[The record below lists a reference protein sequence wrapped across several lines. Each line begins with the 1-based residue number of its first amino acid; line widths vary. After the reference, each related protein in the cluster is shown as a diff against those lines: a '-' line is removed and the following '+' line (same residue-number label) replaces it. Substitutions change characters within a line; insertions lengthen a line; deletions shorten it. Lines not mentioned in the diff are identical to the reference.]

1 MFAMSES
8 VRVEHE
14 ISLTAL
20 CASGAL
26 FALRFRRRQAE
37 SAQCSVAAAA
47 GVNTEE
53 TETRRHRAPM
63 RALRAERRQENVIVE
78 Q

>member
-26 FALRFRRRQAE
+26 FALRFRRRQAGDC
-37 SAQCSVAAAA
+37 AVAAAA